1 MRQSEDVKEINTA
14 LAKAQGEYGKLEK
27 SGFNKHL
34 QYHYSTIADMIN
46 ATKDALANNGLSVN
60 QFIKTLRD
68 EIGVE
73 THLNHSSG
81 QYKISDELK
90 YYLPANKAL
99 NIQELGSLITYLTK
113 YDYRTVT
120 GIHCDEDDD
129 DGEGAKEG
137 NGKQQE
143 KTKTQAKK
151 EEPKKNAPPPQAPPA
166 AAPPAKTEEKKKE
179 ENPDSNKKERVQA
192 LWNRTKVFHTK
203 DEFEIMVQKK
213 WNVKS
218 LYELSDTQMSE
229 WASYVGQKEL
239 KKLNEQ
245 REKEQKEKEL
255 TAAPAAPE
263 NSPPIPSD
271 PVSARSETPKAG
283 TPWTMARPDQVTRIE
298 ELLKEINWDSERKI
312 KWWETYRNSHKI
324 ETSAMVD
331 LTNTQASS
339 LIVYLEN
346 KLREVKLDTQTS
358 PPSSVIDPAEE
369 EARKINEENQRL
381 AQEDKVPF

>member
-151 EEPKKNAPPPQAPPA
+151 EEPKKNTPPTQAPP

-179 ENPDSNKKERVQA
+179 EKPDSNKKERVQA
-192 LWNRTKVFHTK
+192 LWNRTKTFYSA
-203 DEFEIMVQKK
+203 DEFAKVVKEK
-213 WNVKS
+213 WGQAK
-218 LYELSDTQMSE
+218 LMELSDTQMSE
-229 WASYVGQKEL
+229 WASYIGGLEV

-245 REKEQKEKEL
+245 REKE
-255 TAAPAAPE
+255 PATTTQPPPSTSTPPSTHTEAE
-263 NSPPIPSD
+263 NS
-271 PVSARSETPKAG
+271 KN
-283 TPWTMARPDQVTRIE
+283 PWSMARPDQITKIE
-298 ELLKEINWDSERKI
+298 ELLTEINWDKERKVQ
-312 KWWETYRNSHKI
+312 WWETYRKSHKI
-324 ETSAMVD
+324 ETTAMVD

-346 KLREVKLDTQTS
+346 KLREVRLDASTS
-358 PPSSVIDPAEE
+358 PPPSIDPAEE

>member
-1 MRQSEDVKEINTA
+1 MKQSEDVKEINTA

-46 ATKDALANNGLSVN
+46 ATKEALANNGLSVN

-99 NIQELGSLITYLTK
+99 NIQELGSMITYLTK

-151 EEPKKNAPPPQAPPA
+151 EEPKKNTPPPPQAPPA
-166 AAPPAKTEEKKKE
+166 TPPAKTEEKKKE
-179 ENPDSNKKERVQA
+179 EKPDSNKKERVQA
-192 LWNRTKVFHTK
+192 LWNRTKTFYSA
-203 DEFEIMVQKK
+203 DEFAKVVKEK
-213 WNVKS
+213 WGQEK
-218 LYELSDTQMSE
+218 LMELSDTQMSE
-229 WASYVGQKEL
+229 WASYIANLEI

-245 REKEQKEKEL
+245 REKEQKEKE
-255 TAAPAAPE
+255 PAAPPTTS
-263 NSPPIPSD
+263 NPP
-271 PVSARSETPKAG
+271 SARSEEENPKA
-283 TPWTMARPDQVTRIE
+283 PWSTARPDQVTTIE
-298 ELLKEINWDSERKI
+298 KLLNEINWDKERKVQ
-312 KWWETYRNSHKI
+312 WWETYRRSHKI
-324 ETSAMVD
+324 ETTAMVD

-346 KLREVKLDTQTS
+346 KLREVKLEASTS
-358 PPSSVIDPAEE
+358 PPPSIDPAEE

-381 AQEDKVPF
+381 ALEDKVPF